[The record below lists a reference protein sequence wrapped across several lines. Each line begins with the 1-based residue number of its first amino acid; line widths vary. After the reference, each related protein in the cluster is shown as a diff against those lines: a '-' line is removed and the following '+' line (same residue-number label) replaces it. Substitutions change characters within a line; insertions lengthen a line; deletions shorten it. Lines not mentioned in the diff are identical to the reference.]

1 MPEIICR
8 ECLPNDSV
16 REIAL
21 CIYQTDPYIYPYA
34 CAEDLHL
41 WTRIVEQCLPDPNN
55 IFYRGNLSVAEVDG
69 SIAGIVCTIKG
80 GQNYVFSKGLSVP
93 ETLKDNIRSVEKGY
107 FQPLFEDNRKLT
119 GFNITNV
126 CVLSTHRR
134 RGIADR
140 LMSFCIE
147 RYQDDLH
154 LEVIAD
160 NQAAVSLYE
169 KHGFVKVTNCN
180 GYTPDGGDLPC
191 LLYLRQQ

>member
-8 ECLPNDSV
+8 ECFPNDSV

-69 SIAGIVCTIKG
+69 NIAGIVCTIKG
-80 GQNYVFSKGLSVP
+80 GQYFVFSNGLSVP

-107 FQPLFEDNRKLT
+107 FQPLFKDNRKLT

-140 LMSFCIE
+140 LMSFCI
-147 RYQDDLH
+147 
-154 LEVIAD
+154 
-160 NQAAVSLYE
+160 LY
-169 KHGFVKVTNCN
+169 
-180 GYTPDGGDLPC
+180 PC
-191 LLYLRQQ
+191 LYQL